1 MEDRDVVIIGGGPA
15 GYTAAIRVM
24 QLGGKATIIE
34 KDTIGG
40 MCLNHG
46 CIPTVALA
54 RAVELLEMGKN
65 AKDYG
70 ITYKDMKV
78 DFLRMMSKKE
88 AVVRTLVSGVKQM
101 LEAYGVEVIE
111 GKGRL
116 TSSSLIEVH
125 LKDGTKKELKARKI
139 IISTGSRY
147 PKASFSGGVKEVID
161 PTEALK
167 LKEIPKSMVIVGGG
181 FIGSALATIFSR
193 LDTKVSV
200 VEESSRLLP
209 QIDKEIVMI
218 LEKEFKDNS
227 IQIYPN
233 TRVTNIAI
241 GKRDDLTIFIDHK
254 VEKSR
259 NDCRTDTRP
268 RGEEVTIEAHYVLIS
283 EGRQANIEE
292 LGLQE
297 VDVSLNE
304 KGGTAVNQQMET
316 NVPGI
321 YAVGDVTMEH
331 MWTSVAYFEGTTAA
345 ENAMGQ
351 NSKIDYKAIPYWT
364 HTIPEISSVGM
375 TEEETLAKGY
385 KVRIGRFPFAGNGM
399 AAILGQRTGIV
410 KVIKE
415 ERFGEVLGVHMIG
428 PRTADLIAE
437 AALAMKMEGTPGEI
451 AKTFHVHPSLSEA
464 LWEAARGT

>member
-34 KDTIGG
+34 KDAIGG

-70 ITYKDMKV
+70 ITYKDMEV
-78 DFLRMMSKKE
+78 DFQRMMSKKE
-88 AVVRTLVSGVKQM
+88 TVVRTLVSGVKQM

-111 GKGRL
+111 GTGKL
-116 TSSSLIEVH
+116 ISPSQIEVH

-147 PKASFSGGVKEVID
+147 PKVPFSGGVEKVIN
-161 PTEALK
+161 PMEALK
-167 LKEIPKSMVIVGGG
+167 LKEIPKSMMIVGGG
-181 FIGSALATIFSR
+181 FIGSSLATIFSR
-193 LDTKVSV
+193 LGTKVSV

-209 QIDKEIVMI
+209 QIDKEIVTI

-233 TRVTNIAI
+233 TRVMSIVA
-241 GKRDDLTIFIDHK
+241 GKKDDLSVLIDHK
-254 VEKSR
+254 G
-259 NDCRTDTRP
+259 D
-268 RGEEVTIEAHYVLIS
+268 EVMIEAQYVLMS
-283 EGRQANIEE
+283 EGREANVEG
-292 LGLQE
+292 LGLKE
-297 VDVSLNE
+297 AGVSLNE
-304 KGGTAVNQQMET
+304 KGGIAVNQQMET

-321 YAVGDVTMEH
+321 YAVGDVTMEYL
-331 MWTSVAYFEGTTAA
+331 WTSVAYLGGITAA

-364 HTIPEISSVGM
+364 PTIPEISGVGM
-375 TEEETLAKGY
+375 TEEEAVAEGY
-385 KVRIGRFPFAGNGM
+385 KVRVGRFPFAGNGM
-399 AAILGQRTGIV
+399 AAILGQRTGMV

-415 ERFGEVLGVHMIG
+415 ERYGEVLGVHMIG

-437 AALAMKMEGTPGEI
+437 AALAMKVEGTPGEI

-464 LWEAARGT
+464 LWEATRGL

>member
-15 GYTAAIRVM
+15 GYTAAIRVT

-70 ITYKDMKV
+70 ITYKDMEV
-78 DFLRMMSKKE
+78 DFRRMMSKKE
-88 AVVRTLVSGVKQM
+88 TVVRTLVSGVKQM

-111 GKGRL
+111 GTGRPISPL
-116 TSSSLIEVH
+116 LIEVH
-125 LKDGTKKELKARKI
+125 FKDGTKKELKARKI

-147 PKASFSGGVKEVID
+147 PNVSFSGGVEKVID
-161 PTEALK
+161 PMEALK
-167 LKEIPKSMVIVGGG
+167 FKEVPKSMVIVGGG
-181 FIGSALATIFSR
+181 FIGSALATLFSR
-193 LDTKVSV
+193 LGTKVSV
-200 VEESSRLLP
+200 VEESPRLLS
-209 QIDKEIVMI
+209 QVDKEIVTI

-233 TRVTNIAI
+233 TRVMSIAA
-241 GKRDDLTIFIDHK
+241 GKRDDLSVFIDHK
-254 VEKSR
+254 
-259 NDCRTDTRP
+259 
-268 RGEEVTIEAHYVLIS
+268 GEEVTIEAQYVLIS
-283 EGRQANIEE
+283 EGRQANIEG

-297 VDVSLNE
+297 VGVSLNE
-304 KGGTAVNQQMET
+304 KGGVSVNHQMET

-321 YAVGDVTMEH
+321 YAVGDVTMEY
-331 MWTSVAYFEGTTAA
+331 MWTSVAYLEGITAA
-345 ENAMGQ
+345 ENSMGQ
-351 NSKIDYKAIPYWT
+351 NSKIDYKVIPYWT

-385 KVRIGRFPFAGNGM
+385 KVRVGRFPFAGNGM
-399 AAILGQRTGIV
+399 AAILGQRTGMV

-415 ERFGEVLGVHMIG
+415 ERFGEVLGVHIIG

-437 AALAMKMEGTPGEI
+437 AALAMKMEGTSGEI
-451 AKTFHVHPSLSEA
+451 AKAFHVHPSLSEA
-464 LWEAARGT
+464 LWEAARSV

>member
-15 GYTAAIRVM
+15 GYTAAIRVT

-70 ITYKDMKV
+70 ITYKDMEV
-78 DFLRMMSKKE
+78 DFRRMMSKKE
-88 AVVRTLVSGVKQM
+88 TVVRTLVSGVKQM

-111 GKGRL
+111 GTGRPISPL
-116 TSSSLIEVH
+116 LIEVH
-125 LKDGTKKELKARKI
+125 FKDGTKKELKARKI

-147 PKASFSGGVKEVID
+147 PNVSFSGGVEKVID
-161 PTEALK
+161 PKEALK
-167 LKEIPKSMVIVGGG
+167 FKEVPKSMVIVGGG
-181 FIGSALATIFSR
+181 FIGSALATLFSR
-193 LDTKVSV
+193 LGTKVSV
-200 VEESSRLLP
+200 VEESPRLLS
-209 QIDKEIVMI
+209 QVDKEIVTI

-233 TRVTNIAI
+233 TRVMSIAA
-241 GKRDDLTIFIDHK
+241 GKRDDLSVFIDHK
-254 VEKSR
+254 
-259 NDCRTDTRP
+259 
-268 RGEEVTIEAHYVLIS
+268 GEEVTIEAQYVLIS
-283 EGRQANIEE
+283 EGRQANIEG

-297 VDVSLNE
+297 VGVSLNE
-304 KGGTAVNQQMET
+304 KGGVSVNHQMET

-321 YAVGDVTMEH
+321 YAVGDVTMEY
-331 MWTSVAYFEGTTAA
+331 MWTSVAYLEGITAA
-345 ENAMGQ
+345 ENSMGQ
-351 NSKIDYKAIPYWT
+351 NSKIDYKVIPYWT

-385 KVRIGRFPFAGNGM
+385 KVRVGRFPFAGNGM
-399 AAILGQRTGIV
+399 AAILGQRTGMV

-415 ERFGEVLGVHMIG
+415 ERFGEVLGVHIIG

-464 LWEAARGT
+464 LWEAARSV